1 LSAPLDDPLGLGAD
15 PIAAFRR
22 WFAHASAAGLAMPE
36 AMTLAT
42 AAPDGAPSLRW
53 VLFKTVDDAGAF
65 SFFTSYESRK
75 AGELTANPHA
85 ALAFWWPALE
95 RQVRVEGTVGRVPA
109 AASDA
114 YWASRHPDSRLAA
127 ATSPQS
133 APAPDRAAMERA
145 FEETVRRFAGGGTS
159 VPRPETWGGFAVT
172 ARAIEF
178 WQGRAH
184 RFHDRFR
191 FTRDAAG
198 APWTMTRLWP

>member
-22 WFAHASAAGLAMPE
+22 WFAHAAAVGPAMPE

-114 YWASRHPDSRLAA
+114 YWASRHPDSRIAA

-133 APAPDRAAMERA
+133 GRGADGSALCGADAPHRRPAQLPELRARVQYLFDARG
-145 FEETVRRFAGGGTS
+145 RGAGMHQMRWQS
-159 VPRPETWGGFAVT
+159 AAVPA
-172 ARAIEF
+172 AR
-178 WQGRAH
+178 
-184 RFHDRFR
+184 
-191 FTRDAAG
+191 
-198 APWTMTRLWP
+198 